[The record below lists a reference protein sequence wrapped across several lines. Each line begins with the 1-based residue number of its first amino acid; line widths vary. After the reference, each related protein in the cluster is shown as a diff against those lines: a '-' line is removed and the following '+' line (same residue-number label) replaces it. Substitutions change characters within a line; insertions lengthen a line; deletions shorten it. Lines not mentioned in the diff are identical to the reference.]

1 LFLPNDYVDE
11 AEEPSGQHE
20 QMGLP
25 PSPFKKR
32 FREPVQ
38 LLDKMQGSALKKTR
52 TSGVVHSFAVSDFA
66 LCSEV
71 QSGAALKT
79 ERAANDKLTDAI
91 AAFGADKRG
100 MAEGL
105 SRLQITG
112 LPQVF
117 INQECAD
124 PKNEGCEANLVS
136 CSIAP
141 FRSHAQPL
149 TLL

>member
-1 LFLPNDYVDE
+1 
-11 AEEPSGQHE
+11 
-20 QMGLP
+20 M
-25 PSPFKKR
+25 
-32 FREPVQ
+32 Q

-52 TSGVVHSFAVSDFA
+52 TSGVVHSLALLFSDFA

-79 ERAANDKLTDAI
+79 EREANDKLTDAI

-105 SRLQITG
+105 YRLQITG

-141 FRSHAQPL
+141 FRSHTQPL